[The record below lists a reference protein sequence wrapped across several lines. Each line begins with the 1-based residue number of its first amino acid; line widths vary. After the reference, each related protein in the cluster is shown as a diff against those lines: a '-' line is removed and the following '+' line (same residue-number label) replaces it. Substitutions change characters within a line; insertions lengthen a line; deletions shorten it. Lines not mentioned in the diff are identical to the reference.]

1 MLVIMHLPFSEQ
13 CERHNSQQSPTA
25 VSSLRLSKN
34 LWVEGRVS
42 PVVLEAALISSE

>member
-1 MLVIMHLPFSEQ
+1 MHLPSNEQ

-34 LWVEGRVS
+34 LWAAGTVGRL
-42 PVVLEAALISSE
+42 VLEAALISSE